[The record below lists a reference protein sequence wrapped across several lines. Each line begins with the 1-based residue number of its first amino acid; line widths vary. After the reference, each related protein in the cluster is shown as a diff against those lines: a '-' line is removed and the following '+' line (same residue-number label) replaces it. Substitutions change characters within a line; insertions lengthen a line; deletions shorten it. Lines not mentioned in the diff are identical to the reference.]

1 MNDFFCSTVCQT
13 QGLTHARQ
21 VLYNTASSLVLLTTL
36 SKSSF
41 PNTTCLAL
49 SIYNGNTSLCILW
62 GSLESGES
70 GEHIDKTDHPPLYNS
85 HKMRVHSVNGESFQ
99 EEGMHLR
106 FEEAIFCSAR
116 REWCSIFYWIFY
128 LFTFLMLSLFLV
140 SPLET
145 LYSISPPCFYASAW

>member
-1 MNDFFCSTVCQT
+1 
-13 QGLTHARQ
+13 
-21 VLYNTASSLVLLTTL
+21 
-36 SKSSF
+36 
-41 PNTTCLAL
+41 
-49 SIYNGNTSLCILW
+49 
-62 GSLESGES
+62 
-70 GEHIDKTDHPPLYNS
+70 
-85 HKMRVHSVNGESFQ
+85 MRVHSVNGESFQ

-145 LYSISPPCFYASAW
+145 LYSISPPCFYDSAPPPTHSHFLALTFPYSGASSLHGTKGLSSH